1 MYCKNCGKE
10 VEDGS
15 CFCPHCGTRLDDSSV
30 QGTINNIHDK
40 VDDISKTLDSQ
51 LDSAIKDV
59 NKSVSGNSYDS
70 HTLSTSRSLVG
81 YIILSLI
88 SCGIYGYYFIY
99 TLARDINVACA
110 NDGDRTPGLATY
122 IILSFITCG
131 FYSLYW
137 EYKLANR
144 IYANQQRYNI
154 TIAENGTA
162 VLLWRIFGAL
172 ICLLGT
178 FVGINILINNTNK
191 ICQAYNDSHL

>member
-1 MYCKNCGKE
+1 MFCKNCGKE
-10 VEDGS
+10 IENGNQ
-15 CFCPHCGTRLDDSSV
+15 FCPHCGARVDDSSV
-30 QGTINNIHDK
+30 QDTINKIHDK

-59 NKSVSGNSYDS
+59 NKSINGSTSTS
-70 HTLSTSRSLVG
+70 HSLSTSRSLVA

-88 SCGIYGYYFIY
+88 TCGIYGYYFIY
-99 TLARDINVACA
+99 SLARDINVVCA

-137 EYKLANR
+137 EYKIANR

-154 TIAENGTA
+154 TIAEDGTA
-162 VLLWRIFGAL
+162 VLLWRIFGYF
-172 ICLLGT
+172 ICILGT
-178 FVGINILINNTNK
+178 FVGTNILINNTNK
-191 ICQAYNDSHL
+191 ICKAYNES